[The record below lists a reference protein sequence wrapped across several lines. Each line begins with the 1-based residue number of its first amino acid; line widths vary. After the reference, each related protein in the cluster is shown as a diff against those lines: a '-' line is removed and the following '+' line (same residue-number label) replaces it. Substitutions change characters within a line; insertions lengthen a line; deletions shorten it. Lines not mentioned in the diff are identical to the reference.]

1 MDLSSL
7 VPRLLGVGVSLVY
20 RVLFMEQILYIERI
34 GSTLTVSVV
43 VEGCLAVQERFLE
56 QDD

>member
-34 GSTLTVSVV
+34 GSTLTVSV
-43 VEGCLAVQERFLE
+43 EGCLAVQERFLE